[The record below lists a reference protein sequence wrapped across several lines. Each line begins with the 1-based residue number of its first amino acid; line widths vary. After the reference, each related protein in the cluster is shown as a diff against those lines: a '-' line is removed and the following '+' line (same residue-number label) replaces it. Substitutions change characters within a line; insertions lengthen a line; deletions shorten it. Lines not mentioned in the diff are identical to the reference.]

1 MRQRSKNAGKKIV
14 SAVFSQHS
22 ACAIDRAFD
31 KLARFL
37 AWRNSITLMTQK
49 SSSQNDRL
57 GHATIAVH
65 GGERVDEQPFGAV
78 VSPIFHSATFAF
90 ESFAE
95 MRRYANGELPEA
107 YFYSRYGNPTV
118 AEAERKIAE
127 LEGAESCVV
136 TSSGSAATFCALAA
150 LCEAGDEVIACDSV
164 YGGTVKT
171 LTKVLNR
178 FGISSRFISIDE
190 INSLDSLS
198 SEPGRVFWFETP
210 ANPLNRIVDLQRAA
224 RAARDAGLF
233 SIVDN
238 TFASPILQQ
247 PIAHGI
253 DAVMHSAT
261 KYLGGHS
268 DLTAGAVAGAQDF
281 IDRVRQI
288 SIMVGTT
295 LDPAAAYLLSRGMKT
310 LQLRVNASCDNALRL
325 ARALSDHPKVAQVY
339 YPGLENDP
347 GNALAKTQMSAFGGV
362 VAIDVAGGED
372 EVERLFDSLKLVRTA
387 PSLGGVETLASY
399 PLYSSHAGFS
409 EAQLKAAGVSAAT
422 VRFAVGI
429 ESAEDIIA
437 DITQALDNI

>member
-1 MRQRSKNAGKKIV
+1 
-14 SAVFSQHS
+14 
-22 ACAIDRAFD
+22 
-31 KLARFL
+31 
-37 AWRNSITLMTQK
+37 MTRK
-49 SSSQNDRL
+49 SSSEKDGL
-57 GHATIAVH
+57 GRATKAVH
-65 GGERVDEQPFGAV
+65 GGERPDEQLFGAV
-78 VSPIFHSATFAF
+78 VSPVFHSATYAF

-95 MRRYANGELPEA
+95 MRRFANGELPEA

-150 LCEAGDEVIACDSV
+150 LCETGDEVIACDSV

-178 FGISSRFISIDE
+178 FGISSRFISLDQIS
-190 INSLDSLS
+190 SLDSLS
-198 SEPGRVFWFETP
+198 SEHAHVFWFETP
-210 ANPLNRIVDLQRAA
+210 ANPLNRIVDLELAA
-224 RAARDAGLF
+224 RTSRNAGLF

-268 DLTAGAVAGAQDF
+268 DLTAGAVAGSKEY

-288 SIMVGTT
+288 SVMVGTT

-310 LQLRVNASCDNALRL
+310 LDLRVNASCDNALRL
-325 ARALSDHPKVAQVY
+325 ARALREHPKVAQVY
-339 YPGLENDP
+339 YPGLETDP
-347 GNALAKTQMSAFGGV
+347 GHALAKTQMSAFGGV
-362 VAIDVAGGED
+362 VAIDVAGGEA
-372 EVERLFDSLKLVRTA
+372 EVERLFDSLQLVRTA

-409 EAQLKAAGVSAAT
+409 DEQLRAAGVSAAT

-429 ESAEDIIA
+429 ESSADIIA
-437 DITQALDNI
+437 DIFQALDKI